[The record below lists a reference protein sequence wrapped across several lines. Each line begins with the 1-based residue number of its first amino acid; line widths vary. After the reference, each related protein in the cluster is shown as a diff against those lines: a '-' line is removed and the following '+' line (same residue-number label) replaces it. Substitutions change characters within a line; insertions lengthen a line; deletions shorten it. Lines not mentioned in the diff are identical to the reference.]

1 MATLT
6 QTIDLSLAWVGSG
19 ENELWGTMLW
29 GSGFWGEGSIHWHM
43 DKGVAISVAPTMA
56 VGKSLHHLVD
66 LGDIAPTSTVGK
78 RPKKVFANSFAAT
91 GANAAE
97 NLMSGIYDYVFISD
111 TVNGQDRAFTTW
123 AAGSASSSSYTSGSV
138 TATNWSSAT

>member
-19 ENELWGTMLW
+19 DNEIWGTMVW
-29 GSGFWGEGSIHWHM
+29 GEGFWGENSIRWNM
-43 DKGVAISVAPTMA
+43 DKGIAESVSPTMA
-56 VGKSLHHLVD
+56 VGKLVKHLIEEEAAV
-66 LGDIAPTSTVGK
+66 TSTVGK

-111 TVNGQDRAFTTW
+111 TVNGQDRDFTTW
-123 AAGSASSSSYTSGSV
+123 TEGSASSASYTSGSV